1 MYIIHVQKKAKL
13 LQGQIDFTRL
23 SWNYEGHKV
32 ILTYIVN
39 NLLKG
44 LWDIFFHYLWYTW
57 NISSVLYKCWKT
69 FSSLS
74 LWKTQQFREII
85 VLNIFFQVPVLRPM
99 ELMVEASPRRIFAN
113 AHTYHINS
121 ISINSDGETYLSAD
135 DLRYVNCLY
144 YSHWMFAIPFFEEF
158 SNKQKKTAF

>member
-135 DLRYVNCLY
+135 DLR
-144 YSHWMFAIPFFEEF
+144 
-158 SNKQKKTAF
+158 

>member
-74 LWKTQQFREII
+74 LFEKRS
-85 VLNIFFQVPVLRPM
+85 N
-99 ELMVEASPRRIFAN
+99 FA
-113 AHTYHINS
+113 
-121 ISINSDGETYLSAD
+121 
-135 DLRYVNCLY
+135 
-144 YSHWMFAIPFFEEF
+144 
-158 SNKQKKTAF
+158 K

>member
-74 LWKTQQFREII
+74 LSLWKTQQFREII

-121 ISINSDGETYLSAD
+121 ISINSDAETYLSAD
-135 DLRYVNCLY
+135 DLR
-144 YSHWMFAIPFFEEF
+144 
-158 SNKQKKTAF
+158 